1 MIYNSETNSF
11 SEQGPSTTRT
21 GRAAPSG
28 QRFRIAADAI
38 NVFHWNSTDQGSRY
52 WGDIYEELMV
62 MHNDLL
68 RNEGSSDGPD

>member
-21 GRAAPSG
+21 RRIAPSG
-28 QRFRIAADAI
+28 QCFMAAANAI
-38 NVFHWNSTDQGSRY
+38 NNFDWNNTDQGSRY

-62 MHNDLL
+62 MHVDHQEAQELDH
-68 RNEGSSDGPD
+68 GSD